1 MRFLIFILLL
11 TLTMHVFAQNDR
23 KYVRKGN
30 SSYNDGNYQEA
41 EVGYRKALERDP
53 SSYKAD
59 YNLGNALYK
68 QEQYDAAAGRY
79 SALAEKETDH
89 EKLSRYYYNLGNTM
103 FESQKYK
110 ESAEAYKMAL
120 RNNPKD
126 MDAKHNLQLAL
137 QHLREQQQQQQQNK
151 DNQQGENDQD
161 EQKKDQN
168 DQQNQNPKQDEQKN
182 DQNRGEQNNDDAQ
195 QPRTPKKGEITPE
208 DAERILQALENEE
221 KEVMK
226 KVQERKEQTRKVPVD
241 KNW

>member
-11 TLTMHVFAQNDR
+11 PIARDVFPQADR
-23 KYVRKGN
+23 KLVRKGN
-30 SSYNDGNYQEA
+30 NSYNDGIYQQA
-41 EVGYRKALERDP
+41 EVDYRKALERDP

-68 QEQYDAAAGRY
+68 QKQYEAAAGRY
-79 SALAEKETDH
+79 RALAEKETDQ

-120 RNNPKD
+120 RNNPDD

-137 QHLREQQQQQQQNK
+137 QYLKEQQQQQQKQQNK
-151 DNQQGENDQD
+151 DNQQGDNDQ
-161 EQKKDQN
+161 KKNDRN
-168 DQQNQNPKQDEQKN
+168 DQQNQDANQDQQKN
-182 DQNRGEQNNDDAQ
+182 DQKGSEQNNKDAQ
-195 QPRTPKKGEITPE
+195 QHTPKKGEITPE

-226 KVQERKEQTRKVPVD
+226 KVQERKEQMRKVPVD